1 VGTAVIGSIVTKGYA
16 EGLAANAP
24 PQASDRLV
32 SALENPQALV
42 SEGARQALTRAA
54 SAFPGG
60 EQLVAQMIQTARES
74 LSNSIHE
81 GFVFVLFAVGCAIG
95 AALLMK
101 NIRLE
106 EVKPTE
112 PEEQG
117 APDNDT
123 AFVPDLAGALRRDA
137 KGSGDEAYATLLD
150 SIGAGTDPAGRR
162 GAAIAL
168 SGLADRIESSNGRY
182 PNLIRVAAGLANGS
196 DGDEHERAVYVSKNI
211 IRPLAES
218 FRRAG

>member
-1 VGTAVIGSIVTKGYA
+1 
-16 EGLAANAP
+16 
-24 PQASDRLV
+24 
-32 SALENPQALV
+32 
-42 SEGARQALTRAA
+42 
-54 SAFPGG
+54 
-60 EQLVAQMIQTARES
+60 
-74 LSNSIHE
+74 
-81 GFVFVLFAVGCAIG
+81 
-95 AALLMK
+95 MK

-112 PEEQG
+112 PEEEQG

-137 KGSGDEAYATLLD
+137 EGSGDEAYATLLD
-150 SIGAGTDPAGRR
+150 SIGAGIDPAGRR

-182 PNLIRVAAGLANGS
+182 PNLIRVAAGLGNGS

-218 FRRAG
+218 FRK